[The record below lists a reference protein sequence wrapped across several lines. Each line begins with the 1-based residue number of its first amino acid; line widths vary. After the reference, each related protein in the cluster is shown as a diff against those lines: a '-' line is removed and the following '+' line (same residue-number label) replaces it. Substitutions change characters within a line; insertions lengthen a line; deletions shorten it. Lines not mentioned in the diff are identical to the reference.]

1 MRPHGDQAFFGVDP
15 NGGIDERMQALAYAV
30 QLGLHDPW
38 SHEWVARV
46 VRGLPH
52 GNKAGS
58 DFAEVQA
65 VFEALKRNIRYT
77 FHPGMDR
84 IQTLRKTL
92 ELGCGD
98 CDNASVALATALS
111 ILNFQTAW
119 VVMGASTPDVW
130 DHIWAQ
136 VWLPR
141 DVPVDSPNGRWV
153 DLELVSGPD
162 GTPDSA
168 MVGWAVPYNRRAFWR
183 RFRLQT
189 T

>member
-1 MRPHGDQAFFGVDP
+1 
-15 NGGIDERMQALAYAV
+15 
-30 QLGLHDPW
+30 
-38 SHEWVARV
+38 
-46 VRGLPH
+46 
-52 GNKAGS
+52 
-58 DFAEVQA
+58 
-65 VFEALKRNIRYT
+65 
-77 FHPGMDR
+77 MDR